1 MNKIRLI
8 LALFAFLPASLKA
21 QQKPNIILIL
31 ADDLRSDALGCY
43 GNGYV
48 KTPNIDKLAQNGT
61 KFTNTYI
68 AGGDQGAIC
77 SPSRA
82 MLMTGKSY
90 HRISNKVKGE
100 NTIPK
105 VLRNNGYQTLMTG
118 KWHNEKEGVIEGFT
132 QAKNI
137 MFGGMDDHFRTPMVD
152 LKQDKSFTEIERK
165 GFSTD
170 VFAQTAIDFIDQ
182 QTTNQPFFLY
192 VPFTAPHDP
201 RSPKP
206 DYLAKYNSE
215 NIPLPPNFKALHPF
229 SFGYPMGGRDEFLS
243 VHPRTPDDIKAQI
256 ADYYALITHL
266 DDVIG
271 DILSKLKAKGL
282 DKNTLVIFAADN
294 GLALGSHGL
303 MGKQNLYEHS
313 MKIPMIFSG
322 LNIPKGKEVS
332 GFSYLFDVFPTICK
346 YLKINAPTDLDG
358 LPLNDI
364 IFGKTNQIRNSIFTS
379 YIDAQRAVRNERFKF
394 IRYPKIDHQQLFDL
408 KNDPFELVDLSKNA
422 DYQPVVKD
430 MTELLL
436 KNQQQYTDKLPLT
449 AAKIEPKEWD
459 YRTLKRVP
467 DQWQPAYTLDKYF
480 NLKSSN

>member
-1 MNKIRLI
+1 MKKILI
-8 LALFAFLPASLKA
+8 FIVVLLPSFLMA
-21 QQKPNIILIL
+21 QSKPNVILIL

-61 KFTNTYI
+61 KFTNAYI

-100 NTIPK
+100 ITLPK
-105 VLRNNGYQTLMTG
+105 VLKNNGYETLITG
-118 KWHNEKEGVIEGFT
+118 KWHNEKEGVVEGFS

-137 MFGGMDDHFRTPMVD
+137 MFGGMDDHFKTPMVD
-152 LKQDKSFTEIERK
+152 MKQDMSFTTIERK

-170 VFAQTAIDFIDQ
+170 VFAETAIGFLEQ
-182 QTTNQPFFLY
+182 QSDKKPFFLY
-192 VPFTAPHDP
+192 LPFTAPHDP

-206 DYLAKYNSE
+206 EYLSKYNAD
-215 NIPLPPNFKALHPF
+215 NIPLPSNFKALHPF
-229 SFGYPMGGRDEFLS
+229 SFGYQMGGRDEFLS
-243 VHPRTPDDIKAQI
+243 EFPRTPDVIRSQI

-266 DDVIG
+266 DDAIG
-271 DILSKLKAKGL
+271 NILAKLKEKGL
-282 DKNTLVIFAADN
+282 DKNTIIIFAADN

-322 LNIPKGKEVS
+322 LNVPKGKEVD
-332 GFSYLFDVFPTICK
+332 GFAYLFDVFPTVCQ
-346 YLKINAPTDLDG
+346 YLKFEVPKNIDG
-358 LPLNDI
+358 ISLYNM
-364 IFGKTNQIRNSIFTS
+364 IFGKTKQVRNSIFTS
-379 YIDAQRAVRNERFKF
+379 YIAYQRAVRNDRYKF
-394 IRYPKIDHQQLFDL
+394 IRFPSIDHQLLFDL
-408 KNDPFELVDLSKNA
+408 KNDPYELVNLAQNS
-422 DYQPVVKD
+422 DYQGIVTE
-430 MTELLL
+430 MTNLLIE
-436 KNQQQYTDKLPLT
+436 NQQQYSDSLPLT
-449 AAKIEPKEWD
+449 ASKIEPKEWD

-467 DQWQPAYTLDKYF
+467 DQWQPAYTLEKYF
-480 NLKSSN
+480 NMNSKK